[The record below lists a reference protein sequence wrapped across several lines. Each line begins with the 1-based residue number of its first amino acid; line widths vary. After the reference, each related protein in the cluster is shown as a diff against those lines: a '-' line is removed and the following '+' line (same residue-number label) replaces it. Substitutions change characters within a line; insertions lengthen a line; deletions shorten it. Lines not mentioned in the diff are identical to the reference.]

1 MEILGSLVGAASGGL
16 LGVAGSLIGK
26 VAGYFELKQKM
37 KLEQIKNNH
46 SLALMDKQAELQKMA
61 QDGKFQLTSLETD
74 SANLIG
80 SYKHDASYGETYK
93 WASSML
99 RFVRPLLTFSVIGV
113 FVFVYYKA
121 DEFGDVNTVQ
131 RMSNEICFLASTCL
145 SWWFADRSRK

>member
-26 VAGYFELKQKM
+26 VAGYFEAKQKM
-37 KLEQIKNNH
+37 KLEEIKNNH

-61 QDGKFQLTSLETD
+61 QDANFQLTSLETD

-93 WASSML
+93 WASSIL
-99 RFVRPLLTFSVIGV
+99 RFVRPFLTFSIIGV
-113 FVFVYYKA
+113 FIFVYFKA
-121 DEFGDVNTVQ
+121 DQAGDLDTVQ
-131 RMSNEICFLASTCL
+131 RMSNEACFLLSTTL

>member
-26 VAGYFELKQKM
+26 VAGYFETK
-37 KLEQIKNNH
+37 
-46 SLALMDKQAELQKMA
+46 QKMA
-61 QDGKFQLTSLETD
+61 QDGKFQLTRLETD

-93 WASSML
+93 WASSIL
-99 RFVRPLLTFSVIGV
+99 RFVRPFLTFSVIGV
-113 FVFVYYKA
+113 FVFVYHRA

>member
-1 MEILGSLVGAASGGL
+1 MDVLGSLVGAASGGL

-26 VAGYFELKQKM
+26 VAGYFETKQKM
-37 KLEQIKNNH
+37 KLAEIENKH
-46 SLALMDKQAELQKMA
+46 SLALLDKQAELQKMA
-61 QDGKFQLTSLETD
+61 QDGKFQLTRLETD

-93 WASSML
+93 WASSIL
-99 RFVRPLLTFSVIGV
+99 RFVRPFLTFSVIGV
-113 FVFVYYKA
+113 FVFVYHRA

>member
-26 VAGYFELKQKM
+26 VAGYFEAKQKM
-37 KLEQIKNNH
+37 KLEEIKNNH

-74 SANLIG
+74 SANLIA

-93 WASSML
+93 WASSAL

-113 FVFVYYKA
+113 FVFVYFKSDQA
-121 DEFGDVNTVQ
+121 GDLDTVQ